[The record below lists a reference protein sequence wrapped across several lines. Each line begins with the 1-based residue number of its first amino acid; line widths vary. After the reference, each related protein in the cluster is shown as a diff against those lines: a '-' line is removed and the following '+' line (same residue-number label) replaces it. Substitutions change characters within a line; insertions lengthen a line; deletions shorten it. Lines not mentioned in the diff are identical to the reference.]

1 MSVEYLFVSEENVGK
16 LSGLDFSTVT
26 FYRNAVV
33 GSIDGGVV
41 IPVRESGSIALN
53 PKLPEGMDTKEMDI
67 LVPLSKDR
75 KGWAKY
81 LGVEKKLVDGEL
93 VPYNQGKKVVILNA
107 PPNSGKDYFVEQLK
121 ERDVKKIGGMSWS
134 HKELKTPLVELV
146 KNFYSLSD
154 KDVEHLSSRENKET
168 PSSLLNG
175 KSWREAVIHVS
186 EIVVKPALG
195 KDIFGKVAAINL
207 SVGINIF
214 TDGGFEEELAPIVEE
229 VGEDNIIIVKI
240 HKDGCS
246 FEGDS
251 RDWIDIEGVN
261 SFDVTNYGD
270 ESFVEGMLYLI
281 DKWWAYREH
290 SRQ

>member
-1 MSVEYLFVSEENVGK
+1 MSVEYLFVSEENVSK
-16 LSGLDFSTVT
+16 LSGSDFGAVT
-26 FYRNAVV
+26 LYRNAVV

-41 IPVRESGSIALN
+41 IPVRESGSVVLN
-53 PKLPEGMDTKEMDI
+53 PEFPEGMDTKEMDI
-67 LVPLSKDR
+67 LVPLVMDSMDR
-75 KGWAKY
+75 ESWAKY

-93 VPYNQGKKVVILNA
+93 VPYNQNKKVVVLNA

-121 ERDVKKIGGMSWS
+121 EKGIQEVGGMSWS
-134 HKELKTPLVELV
+134 HKEMKAPLVELV

-175 KSWREAVIHVS
+175 KSWREAMIFVS
-186 EIVVKPALG
+186 EEVVKPALG
-195 KDIFGKVAAINL
+195 KDIFGKVAANNL
-207 SVGINIF
+207 GVGINIF
-214 TDGGFEEELAPIVEE
+214 TDGGFKEEITPIVEE
-229 VGEDNIIIVKI
+229 VGKDNIIIVKI
-240 HKDGCS
+240 YKDGCS

-270 ESFVEGMLYLI
+270 ESFVKDMLFVI
-281 DKWWAYREH
+281 NKWWE
-290 SRQ
+290 

>member
-1 MSVEYLFVSEENVGK
+1 MSVEYLFVSEENVSK
-16 LSGLDFSTVT
+16 LSGSDFGAVT

-41 IPVRESGSIALN
+41 IPVKESGSVALN
-53 PKLPEGMDTKEMDI
+53 PKFPEGMDTKEMDI
-67 LVPLSKDR
+67 LVPLAMDR
-75 KGWAKY
+75 EGWAKY
-81 LGVEKKLVDGEL
+81 LGVEKELVDGEL
-93 VPYNQGKKVVILNA
+93 VPYNQDKKVVILNA

-121 ERDVKKIGGMSWS
+121 EKGIHEVGGMSWS
-134 HKELKTPLVELV
+134 HKELKRPLVELV
-146 KNFYSLSD
+146 KNLYSLSD
-154 KDVEHLSSRENKET
+154 NDVEHLSSRENKEK

-175 KSWREAVIHVS
+175 KSWREAMIFVS
-186 EIVVKPALG
+186 EEVVKPALG
-195 KDIFGKVAAINL
+195 KDIFGKVAASNL

-214 TDGGFEEELAPIVEE
+214 TDGGFEEEIAPIVEE

-251 RDWIDIEGVN
+251 RDWIDIEGVK

-270 ESFVEGMLYLI
+270 ESFVKDMLFLI
-281 DKWWAYREH
+281 NEWWG
-290 SRQ
+290 

>member
-1 MSVEYLFVSEENVGK
+1 MSVEYLFVSEKEVCK
-16 LSGLDFSTVT
+16 LSAPDFWAVSL
-26 FYRNAVV
+26 YRSIVV
-33 GSIDGGVV
+33 GCVRGGVI
-41 IPVRESGSIALN
+41 IPIRESGSVVTD
-53 PKLPEGMDTKEMDI
+53 PEFPDWMDI
-67 LVPLSKDR
+67 KVMDIYVPLSVDR
-75 KGWAKY
+75 NKWAKY
-81 LGVEKKLVDGEL
+81 LGVEKKLVGGEL
-93 VPYNQGKKVVILNA
+93 VPYNQDKKVVILNA

-121 ERDVKKIGGMSWS
+121 EKGIHEIGGLEWHHQEMKSA
-134 HKELKTPLVELV
+134 PVEIV
-146 KNFYSLSD
+146 KLFYNLSD
-154 KDVEHLSSRENKET
+154 DEVVFLSSRENKEN
-168 PSSLLNG
+168 PSPLLGG

-214 TDGGFEEELAPIVEE
+214 TDGGFEEEIAPIVEE

-240 HKDGCS
+240 HKEGCS

-270 ESFVEGMLYLI
+270 ESFVKDMLFLI
-281 DKWWAYREH
+281 NEWWG
-290 SRQ
+290 